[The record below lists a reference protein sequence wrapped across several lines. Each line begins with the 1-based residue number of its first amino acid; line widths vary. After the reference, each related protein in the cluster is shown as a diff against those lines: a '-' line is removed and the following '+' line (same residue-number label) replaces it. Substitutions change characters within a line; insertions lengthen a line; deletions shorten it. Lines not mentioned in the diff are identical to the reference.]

1 MGNCNISEKA
11 GAMIGKGLRGN
22 RNLQSLILKDNPIK
36 EGVIEI
42 AKSFVGNKNALC
54 IKELDLS
61 KCQLNCEHIT

>member
-1 MGNCNISEKA
+1 MGNCNIGEKA
-11 GAMIGKGLRGN
+11 GAMVGKGLRGN
-22 RNLQSLILKDNPIK
+22 RNLQVLILKDNPIK

-61 KCQLNCEHIT
+61 KC